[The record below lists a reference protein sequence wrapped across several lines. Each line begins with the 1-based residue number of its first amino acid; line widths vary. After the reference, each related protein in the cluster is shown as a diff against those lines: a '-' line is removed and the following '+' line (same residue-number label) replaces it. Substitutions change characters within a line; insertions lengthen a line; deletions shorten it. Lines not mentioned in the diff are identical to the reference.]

1 MKKKKCFE
9 RFQQI
14 VIKNA
19 PNKPITEKKKN
30 LLKIERLTKLS
41 WQIF

>member
-14 VIKNA
+14 VINNA

-30 LLKIERLTKLS
+30 LLKIERLMET
-41 WQIF
+41 